1 LIRRDQSSVRA
12 GGSGIGILLLAVAVW
27 LATASSAQAFPA
39 CSDYPGGVI
48 DGFDGTP
55 APSQLQIDRTCT
67 IRNFPASSPMRTN
80 FSFLTQPGQN
90 DERWLV
96 IFDNVVHTGQ
106 MACNAVAG
114 HKIWFVNGSSTA
126 IQEGCQNLLV
136 PVEKIDKQNPA
147 GQTTA
152 AIGVPFTYRLTI
164 PVLMDSGTGT
174 VINAS
179 GSPNDLHSVIV
190 TDDLNATGV
199 DLTYVSHVATW
210 RGSGA
215 PVPHTFSN
223 VGGQLTFVISPIIPA
238 LEQIELD
245 ITVVLEDTP
254 TNSPGTQ
261 FINTAK
267 WEFGRLID
275 GVFYHPLPG
284 EWGITPPLTIAG
296 PELSVTKTGPAT
308 LGLTLNL
315 GQWGQF
321 TIDVQNTGLTD
332 AFDVTILD
340 RLPDGPSGGMCD
352 TTPEVLS
359 AQVFAADGTTPV
371 SGVLVPGTDFSISYS
386 GAPACELTLTILTAA
401 GTIGPSERLIIT
413 YRTKL
418 DADSQNGATL
428 TNVAGATEWFNGDS
442 SNVNRLTFTR
452 TLTDGT
458 VGVLDHEDA
467 HTVTVAL
474 FGFFFEKSVANF
486 TTGVSPTATAAPGD
500 TLRYTLRLQAT
511 DVQLDDVTFYDDLG
525 ALNASAV
532 FVPGSLSLVPGSI
545 PPGADSSN
553 TNPNGGTNGAGILDI
568 RNLSVPA
575 NGEISV
581 QFDIRLDPT
590 LTDGTVV
597 LNQAD
602 LVSTVK
608 IADSD
613 DPNINGQA
621 DPAVAGD
628 EDPTRVV
635 IEVAPP
641 PALLKANTQ
650 ATAAIG
656 EEFSYRVTVPSAPH
670 TAPLY
675 DVRIVD
681 DLAASAAD
689 LQFVSV
695 AKISGSGSWTPVNT
709 SSGTAPLVIED
720 PRSTGSTSRPASRS
734 SSRSPCC

>member
-628 EDPTRVV
+628 EDPTPARSS
-635 IEVAPP
+635 ATGSRCRPP
-641 PALLKANTQ
+641 RTRRRCTTCASSTIWPPLPPICSSSASRRSRGLAHGHPSTPARA
-650 ATAAIG
+650 
-656 EEFSYRVTVPSAPH
+656 RPPSSS
-670 TAPLY
+670 
-675 DVRIVD
+675 RI
-681 DLAASAAD
+681 
-689 LQFVSV
+689 
-695 AKISGSGSWTPVNT
+695 
-709 SSGTAPLVIED
+709 
-720 PRSTGSTSRPASRS
+720 RSTGSTSRPASRS